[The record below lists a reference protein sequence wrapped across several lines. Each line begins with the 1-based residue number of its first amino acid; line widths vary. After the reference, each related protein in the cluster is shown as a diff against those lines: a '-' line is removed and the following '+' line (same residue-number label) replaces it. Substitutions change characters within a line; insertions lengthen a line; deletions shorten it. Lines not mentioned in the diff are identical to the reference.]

1 MWMRSTE
8 LRRKTIW
15 I

>member
-1 MWMRSTE
+1 MRSTE